1 MVVGLTG
8 GIGSGKTTISNL
20 FGKFQN
26 VVIYNADY
34 EAKKLMNSSFEI
46 KSKIIEQF
54 GESSYKNNQLNTT
67 YIAAHVFKDKTK
79 LEALNSLVHQEV
91 KNHFQQFI
99 SQQKKEV
106 YIIYENAILFE
117 SKSNLICDIIIS
129 VATPLDIRIKRILL
143 RDNSSEEEVLS
154 RIKSQWLEEKKQLQS
169 HYIIYNQ
176 NSENLPSQVINIHNI
191 LTKKNSLI

>member
-1 MVVGLTG
+1 MIVGLTG
-8 GIGSGKTTISNL
+8 GIGSGKTTISDL
-20 FGKFQN
+20 FGEFEN

-46 KSKIIEQF
+46 KTKIIKQF

-67 YIAAHVFKDKTK
+67 YIAALVFKNKAK
-79 LEALNSLVHQEV
+79 LEALNSLVHPEV

-99 SQQKKEV
+99 NQHKKGD

-129 VATPLDIRIKRILL
+129 VATPLDTRIKRILL
-143 RDNSSEEEVLS
+143 RDNSSKEEVLR

-176 NSENLPSQVINIHNI
+176 NSKNLPSQVINIHNI
-191 LTKKNSLI
+191 LTKKNSSI

>member
-46 KSKIIEQF
+46 KSKITEQF

-67 YIAAHVFKDKTK
+67 YKLLKVVFYFWM
-79 LEALNSLVHQEV
+79 N
-91 KNHFQQFI
+91 
-99 SQQKKEV
+99 
-106 YIIYENAILFE
+106 
-117 SKSNLICDIIIS
+117 
-129 VATPLDIRIKRILL
+129 
-143 RDNSSEEEVLS
+143 
-154 RIKSQWLEEKKQLQS
+154 
-169 HYIIYNQ
+169 
-176 NSENLPSQVINIHNI
+176 
-191 LTKKNSLI
+191 